1 MVKQGKKANFK
12 IIKSNNNIINIK
24 NTFIL
29 SKESANKIKQLIKEK
44 KPNYDLTSS
53 EIIVPSSKFR
63 RLKNNQLNS
72 KFQFL
77 SKNKQKELFFKICSD
92 FHKIRKLF
100 RILVEHSK
108 FLYYP
113 KEDKDFPNLYE
124 IEKKIEN
131 YYFFNLDEFIKE
143 VNDIFDFYFGYYAG
157 SPTNYKSVK
166 EINDFFDEKVEEIKK
181 EKIVVKD
188 DFISEVKKN
197 KLTKLLYELSDEDL
211 IRLISKYEKFFD
223 NKMSGLKKVFTLKN
237 EKLSYLDYRNIKN
250 SIYLLNP
257 KLKDKQE

>member
-1 MVKQGKKANFK
+1 M
-12 IIKSNNNIINIK
+12 
-24 NTFIL
+24 
-29 SKESANKIKQLIKEK
+29 
-44 KPNYDLTSS
+44 
-53 EIIVPSSKFR
+53 
-63 RLKNNQLNS
+63 
-72 KFQFL
+72 
-77 SKNKQKELFFKICSD
+77 
-92 FHKIRKLF
+92 
-100 RILVEHSK
+100 
-108 FLYYP
+108 
-113 KEDKDFPNLYE
+113 
-124 IEKKIEN
+124 
-131 YYFFNLDEFIKE
+131 DEFIKE
-143 VNDIFDFYFGYYAG
+143 VNDIFDFYYGYYAG

>member
-1 MVKQGKKANFK
+1 MVKKVKKTNFK
-12 IIKSNNNIINIK
+12 IVISSNNMINIK

-29 SKESANKIKQLIKEK
+29 SKDSANKIKQLIKDK
-44 KPNYDLTSS
+44 KQNYDLTSS
-53 EIIVPSSKFR
+53 EIILPSSKFR
-63 RLKNNQLNS
+63 RQKNHQSNS
-72 KFQFL
+72 KFHFL
-77 SKNKQKELFFKICSD
+77 SKNKQKELFFKICTD

-113 KEDKDFPNLYE
+113 KEDKDFPNLYD

-131 YYFFNLDEFIKE
+131 FYYFNLDEFIKE
-143 VNDIFDFYFGYYAG
+143 IDDIFDFYYGYYAG

-166 EINDFFDEKVEEIKK
+166 ELNDFFDEKVEEIKK

-188 DFISEVKKN
+188 DLISEEKRN
-197 KLTKLLYELSDEDL
+197 KLTKLLYELSDEDI

-223 NKMSGLKKVFTLKN
+223 NKMTGPKKLFTLKN
-237 EKLSYLDYRNIKN
+237 EKLSYEDYRNIKN

-257 KLKDKQE
+257 KLKDK